1 MDYNKLQKIIAEKS
15 SVAEFCNVVGLG
27 ESGFYKMIK
36 RQTMKLEYLE
46 AFSERVNLPMAIWWD
61 DDKKNIVNE
70 HRPGYGLA
78 AQIELLKDQ
87 LKDKER
93 LIARLEKE
101 IDRLEAKNHKT
112 GDNDLVYA
120 GTIQQNTAARMRPR

>member
-1 MDYNKLQKIIAEKS
+1 MVINKIQKYAESKNI
-15 SVAEFCNVVGLG
+15 SVPKLAKMLGRDKQVFYQIFERNDCRVSDLEKMSKALGVPPTYWWKDEVENVVNDP
-27 ESGFYKMIK
+27 K
-36 RQTMKLEYLE
+36 Q
-46 AFSERVNLPMAIWWD
+46 D
-61 DDKKNIVNE
+61 
-70 HRPGYGLA
+70 YGLI
-78 AQIELLKDQ
+78 AQIELLKYQ

-120 GTIQQNTAARMRPR
+120 GTCEQNNYARMQH